1 MTSRAISVRPY
12 LTANPKL
19 WQMLRKH
26 ELALDA
32 IFDYYAHMFPEVR
45 LRHTW

>member
-1 MTSRAISVRPY
+1 MK
-12 LTANPKL
+12 ANPKL

-32 IFDYYAHMFPEVR
+32 IFDYYAHMFPEVQ
-45 LRHTW
+45 LAAHCLLNVLWLST